1 MITLH
6 FSIYIHTFKQNG
18 PRIDDTSIL
27 SAYLPEKKH
36 AD

>member
-6 FSIYIHTFKQNG
+6 FYIYIHIFKQNG
-18 PRIDDTSIL
+18 PRIDDNSIL
-27 SAYLPEKKH
+27 SAYLPEKKP